1 MIALGNYDSN
11 IETGALDEYKKLAKD
26 LTVVAGG
33 QWNNQL
39 RDEGGWADFK
49 PLAAD
54 NEMKVAEVQQFLK
67 DAGFF
72 PHGKDDGICG
82 YRTTSAIRLFQEYVR
97 TVEGK
102 TEIGYPDGKFGKVS
116 VEQVRRWQ
124 ANNQKADWAA
134 FSAASPSPEY
144 AQWMALLQ
152 KVKEHYLANPSET
165 LKKVNAFTKAC
176 DTVKVAAWD
185 FDPNK
190 IHLVGI
196 RHRKAAQAGD
206 GKQVLDD
213 VFVLLIRGMAFK
225 FYGSTEPGTKDK
237 GADKFP
243 ILVPGQHR
251 YRFGF
256 HKLSELQNAFLA
268 LRPVGKGVLVL
279 RSKNLIPT
287 DADLSGPLDGPN
299 DTINIHW
306 SGGVTENAGWSAGC
320 QVITSRSYINHL
332 DQPINCSG
340 FAASAQFSKEA
351 YANLGKTIGGVYRT
365 KGAYTVLED
374 LVAALSG
381 AVKDDNVVRYTLLL
395 EEDLKL
401 HPEIG
406 EGKAKEI
413 LARLKSS

>member
-11 IETGALDEYKKLAKD
+11 LETGALDEYKKLVKE

-39 RDEGGWADFK
+39 RDEGGWADFQ

-67 DAGFF
+67 GAGFF
-72 PHGKDDGICG
+72 PHGKIDGICG
-82 YRTTSAIRLFQEYVR
+82 YRTTSAIRLFQEYIR

-102 TEIGYPDGKFGKVS
+102 TEIGFPDGKFGKVS
-116 VEQVRRWQ
+116 AGEVRRWQ

-134 FSAASPSPEY
+134 FSAANPSPEY

-165 LKKVNAFTKAC
+165 LKKVNAFAKAC
-176 DTVKVAAWD
+176 DTVKVADWD

-196 RHRKAAQAGD
+196 RHRKEAQAGD
-206 GKQVLDD
+206 GEQVLDD
-213 VFVLLIRGMAFK
+213 VFVLLIGGAAFK
-225 FYGSTEPGTKDK
+225 FYGSTEPGDK
-237 GADKFP
+237 YPF
-243 ILVPGQHR
+243 LVQGQHR
-251 YRFGF
+251 YRFGW
-256 HKLSELQNAFLA
+256 HKVTKMEKVYHA
-268 LRPVGKGVLVL
+268 LRPKGEGVSVL
-279 RSKNLIPT
+279 RSAHRIPT
-287 DADLSGPLDGPN
+287 DADLSGKLDSPVP
-299 DTINIHW
+299 DINIHW
-306 SGGVTENAGWSAGC
+306 GGKGITDKAGWSAGC
-320 QVITSRSYINHL
+320 QVIAGKSYINHR
-332 DQPINCSG
+332 DQPLDCSK
-340 FAASAQFSKEA
+340 FAAITYDQ
-351 YANLGKTIGGVYRT
+351 LGEKVGGVYQT

-381 AVKDDNVVRYTLLL
+381 AVRDDNVVRYMLLL
-395 EEDLKL
+395 EQDLKL

-413 LARLKSS
+413 LARLKS